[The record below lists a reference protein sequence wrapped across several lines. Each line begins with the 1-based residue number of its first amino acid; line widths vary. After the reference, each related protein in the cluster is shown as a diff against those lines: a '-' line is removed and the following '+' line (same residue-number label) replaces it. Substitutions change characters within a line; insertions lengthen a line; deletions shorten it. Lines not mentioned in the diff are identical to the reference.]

1 MKKIEILLLIMFTAS
16 IYPQSYNLNVWSKGK
31 VTTIPVKDIKRITFY
46 GVTGVED
53 SRNAEFVIKN
63 FEVFQNY
70 PNPFNPST
78 KIDYQIPGT
87 GNVSIQIYNINGEL
101 VKTLTNAHQTAG
113 RYSIVWDGRSSSSSP
128 VASGVYIYR
137 VLYGS
142 SVLSRKMLLLK

>member
-1 MKKIEILLLIMFTAS
+1 MKKIEILLLIIFTVS

-31 VTTIPVKDIKRITFY
+31 VTTIPVKDIKKITFY
-46 GVTGVED
+46 GVTGVEN
-53 SRNAEFVIKN
+53 SRKADFLIKN

-78 KIDYQIPGT
+78 KIDYQIPRAGD
-87 GNVSIQIYNINGEL
+87 VSIQIYNINGEL
-101 VKTLTNAHQTAG
+101 VKTLINAHQSAG
-113 RYSIVWDGRSSSSSP
+113 RYSIVWDGRSSSP
-128 VASGVYIYR
+128 VASGIYIYR